1 MGRNDSW
8 LDVGLR
14 GPVHGMG
21 WEGNGASLRDTQV
34 SGLRSPLNLVTDVQ
48 SLSKKDLVFMGHV
61 RGFPV
66 EPARSGQ

>member
-1 MGRNDSW
+1 MGRNEPW

-14 GPVHGMG
+14 GPGHGMG

-34 SGLRSPLNLVTDVQ
+34 SGPRNPINLVMDVQ
-48 SLSKKDLVFMGHV
+48 PLSKKDLVFMGHV

-66 EPARSGQ
+66 EPAWSGQ